1 MKVWFHAA
9 SVGELNALK
18 PLIDTFSS
26 RGHGYLITTYTRSG
40 ERHARRN
47 YPEVPVLKYPFIDN
61 PFFVRNLVREHRPDI
76 LIIAETELWP
86 FLIGE
91 SKRLGLRVFIVN
103 GRISDRTFRRYF
115 RLRWL
120 FGRILK
126 GVSRVYAKSDKHR
139 RRFLLLGAEDVRFMG
154 DLKVDAVM
162 KPAKFISREE
172 LGFSEDDIL
181 ITFGSIRRKEI
192 PHILSALRK
201 MRGLSRFILAPR
213 HLENVPYL
221 KRKLTEE
228 GFSVSRRTSPQ
239 SGSDVVILDTI
250 GELRSIYRISDI
262 AFVGGTL
269 EDYGGHNVLEPLFF
283 GIPTIVGKYYWNVRE
298 QVDYFRR
305 RRAIFTVEDV
315 DEMVETIRFLL
326 RNPSIA
332 RHVKEVSQEFFR
344 IYGNASIRIYRDMVD
359 YLKEGENPPT

>member
-18 PLIDTFSS
+18 PLIDTFSYG
-26 RGHGYLITTYTRSG
+26 GHRYIITTYTHSG
-40 ERHARRN
+40 VKHAKKI
-47 YPEVPVLKYPFIDN
+47 YPDASIEKYPFVDN
-61 PFFVRNLVREHRPDI
+61 PFFVGKIIGKHHPDI
-76 LIIAETELWP
+76 LVIAETELWP

-91 SKRLGLRVFIVN
+91 SRKRGLRIFIVN

-115 RLRWL
+115 RFRW
-120 FGRILK
+120 FFERVLK
-126 GVSRVYAKSDKHR
+126 NVSRIYAKSDKHR
-139 RRFLLLGAEDVRFMG
+139 RRFLLLGAGDVRFMG

-162 KPAKFISREE
+162 KPVKVISREE
-172 LGFSEDDIL
+172 VGFSEEDVL

-192 PHILSALRK
+192 PHIISALKK

-221 KRKLTEE
+221 KRKLKEE
-228 GFSVSRRTSPQ
+228 GFIVSMRTSPQ
-239 SGSDVVILDTI
+239 TGPDVLILDTI

-305 RRAIFTVEDV
+305 RKAIFTVEDAQ
-315 DEMVETIRFLL
+315 ELVETVRFLL
-326 RNPSIA
+326 KNPSIS

-344 IYGNASIRIYRDMVD
+344 IYGNASARIYRDIME
-359 YLKEGENPPT
+359 YMKEGDNPPT

>member
-18 PLIDTFSS
+18 PLIDAFSS
-26 RGHGYLITTYTRSG
+26 EGHEYIITTYTHSG
-40 ERHARRN
+40 VKHARN
-47 YPEVPVLKYPFIDN
+47 IYPDIDVLKYPFIDN
-61 PFFVRNLVREHRPDI
+61 PFFVRKVVRNHRPDI

-91 SKRLGLRVFIVN
+91 ARKLGLHTFIVN

-115 RLRWL
+115 KLRWF
-120 FGRILK
+120 FGKVLSRI
-126 GVSRVYAKSDKHR
+126 SRIYAKSDKHR
-139 RRFLLLGAEDVRFMG
+139 RRFLLLGAKDVKFMG

-162 KPAKFISREE
+162 KPVKPISREE
-172 LGFSEDDIL
+172 LGFSEEDIL

-192 PHILSALRK
+192 PHIVSALRK
-201 MRGLSRFILAPR
+201 MKGLSRFIVAPR

-221 KRKLTEE
+221 KKKLLDE
-228 GFSVSRRTSPQ
+228 GFNISTRTSPQ
-239 SGSDVVILDTI
+239 TGSDVLVLDTI

-269 EDYGGHNVLEPLFF
+269 ENYGGHNVLEPLYF
-283 GIPTIVGKYYWNVRE
+283 GIPTIVGKFYWNVRE

-305 RRAIFTVEDV
+305 KKAIFVVEDSQ
-315 DEMVETIRFLL
+315 ELVETVRFLL
-326 RNPSIA
+326 KNPSIS
-332 RHVKEVSQEFFR
+332 RHVKEISQEFFR
-344 IYGNASIRIYRDMVD
+344 IFGNASTRIYNDIVN
-359 YLKEGENPPT
+359 YLSKGGNPPT